1 METSDF
7 PSLSH
12 KMPNQILGRDL
23 ESQSHGF
30 QAYKHFF
37 SHSKPSQLDKLYFT
51 WSLSKTKLQWCS
63 VSGVYSDSKKLHG
76 LVFNI
81 HLRDGYFQDET
92 AKCGKSTENL
102 RASQLNADFLIQ
114 LHCFYGSEFQE

>member
-1 METSDF
+1 MVFRPTNIF
-7 PSLSH
+7 L
-12 KMPNQILGRDL
+12 
-23 ESQSHGF
+23 F
-30 QAYKHFF
+30 
-37 SHSKPSQLDKLYFT
+37 HSKPSKLDKLHFT
-51 WSLSKTKLQWCS
+51 WSLSKIKPQGCS

-92 AKCGKSTENL
+92 AKCGKNTENL
-102 RASQLNADFLIQ
+102 RVSQLNADFLIQ